1 MDIKNVI
8 HVAIIFVSPN
18 VMAIAPVNKLSLNTK
33 TDFALANAAFED
45 VLSIKRIG
53 SVFDVFVCAF
63 ESKTGVFGNDV
74 K

>member
-1 MDIKNVI
+1 
-8 HVAIIFVSPN
+8 
-18 VMAIAPVNKLSLNTK
+18 MAIAPVNKLSLNTK

-45 VLSIKRIG
+45 LLSIKRIG